1 MDTLMSAIYTA
12 AIIALSLIVVVA
24 LVAVTWIIG
33 VKLAEPFGVILFNML
48 ASFGTEFVDTEASNV
63 EEKSSKQSQQ
73 EAREKS
79 EKLLSGVVAMLLC
92 FFCVTLEQTLAKSAF
107 HPRGLWWDLC
117 VPVLKGIFE
126 AFVALGMLRLA
137 LTAVRRLVAN

>member
-12 AIIALSLIVVVA
+12 AIIALSLIAVVA

-33 VKLAEPFGVILFNML
+33 VKLAEPFGAILFNMF
-48 ASFGTEFVDTEASNV
+48 ASFGSEFVDTEASNV
-63 EEKSSKQSQQ
+63 EGKSSKQSQQ
-73 EAREKS
+73 EARKKS

-92 FFCVTLEQTLAKSAF
+92 FFCVTLEQTLAKSEF
-107 HPRGLWWDLC
+107 HPGGLWWGLC
-117 VPVLKGIFE
+117 APVLKGIFE

-137 LTAVRRLVAN
+137 LTAVCKLVAN